1 LARGN
6 SGQRER
12 TRERIKASNR
22 VKLAE
27 WIGLILRAQSDREAF
42 PSGGVK
48 SELIVDGESRL
59 LRVSVGVAETG
70 GDKARKVTV
79 QHASG

>member
-12 TRERIKASNR
+12 TRERIKASKR

-27 WIGLILRAQSDREAF
+27 RIDSVLRAQSDREAC

-48 SELIVDGESRL
+48 SELIVDGGSRL
-59 LRVSVGVAETG
+59 LRVSVGVVETG
-70 GDKARKVTV
+70 GDKARKITV
-79 QHASG
+79 RHAGG